1 MKIGGKMRIENG
13 KLEVEDES
21 GINKSLV
28 LN

>member
-13 KLEVEDES
+13 KLELENES
-21 GINKSLV
+21 GINKSLL

>member
-13 KLEVEDES
+13 KLEVENES